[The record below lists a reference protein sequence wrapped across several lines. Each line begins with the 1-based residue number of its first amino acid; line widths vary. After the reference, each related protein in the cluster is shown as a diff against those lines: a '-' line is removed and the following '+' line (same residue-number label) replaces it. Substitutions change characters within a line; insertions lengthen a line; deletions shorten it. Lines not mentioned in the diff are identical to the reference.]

1 MGTVVESV
9 EKNKKKSNKKIDPK
23 KFGMWIA
30 LASIIMMFGG
40 FTSAYIVRKSQGN
53 WLEFD
58 LPIHLYVSTVTVLLS
73 SLTLWWSGKAYKK
86 KNGSGYATG
95 LMITALLG
103 ISFAILQYLGFK
115 TLFEQIT
122 WNNNVSLQYLL
133 VIVLVHAI
141 HILGGVIALI
151 VMSILA
157 MVRRKTFSPQKEN
170 VSLSI
175 MSVFWHFVG
184 VLWIYLFLFFLLN
197 P

>member
-1 MGTVVESV
+1 METVV
-9 EKNKKKSNKKIDPK
+9 NKPKKANKKIDPK

-40 FTSAYIVRKSQGN
+40 FTSGYIVRKSQGN

-58 LPIHLYVSTVTVLLS
+58 MPVHLYASTVTVLLS
-73 SLTLWWSGKAYKK
+73 SLTLWLAGRSYKK
-86 KNGSGYATG
+86 GNGAGYAVG
-95 LMITALLG
+95 LLITAILG
-103 ISFAILQYLGFK
+103 ITFASLQYFGFK

-157 MVRRKTFSPQKEN
+157 VMRRKSLTPKVEN
-170 VSLSI
+170 ISLSI
-175 MSVFWHFVG
+175 MATFWHFVG
-184 VLWIYLFLFFLLN
+184 ILWIYLFLFFLLN

>member
-1 MGTVVESV
+1 MGTVVDNL
-9 EKNKKKSNKKIDPK
+9 EKGKKKTNKKIDPK

-40 FTSAYIVRKSQGN
+40 FTSAYIVRKAQGN

-58 LPIHLYVSTVTVLLS
+58 LPVHLYVSTVTVLLS
-73 SLTLWWSGKAYKK
+73 SLTLWWSGRAYKK
-86 KNGSGYATG
+86 GNGSGYATG
-95 LMITALLG
+95 LLITAILG
-103 ISFAILQYLGFK
+103 ITFAFLQYFGFK

-122 WNNNVSLQYLL
+122 WNNNVSFQYLL

-157 MVRRKTFSPQKEN
+157 MIRRKTFTPKKEN

-175 MSVFWHFVG
+175 MSIFWHFVG
-184 VLWIYLFLFFLLN
+184 ILWIYLFLFFLLN